1 MKKKLL
7 ARVFRY
13 LAFVNVVVTFLCA
26 SAALAAGHNAESK
39 AGPYRGTEKL
49 TNLTANVIAKVTGKV
64 TDEKG
69 SPLIGVS
76 VTEQGTRNSSIT
88 DVNGAYTISVT
99 NDKAVLVFAY
109 IGFTTKNEPINGRG
123 VVNVSLEPKDTQLSE
138 IIVTALGIKR
148 ESKKVGYAAEKVKV
162 DEITTNRTTNMANAL
177 EGKIAGLDITPP
189 SAGPGGS
196 TKIRLRGQ
204 SSFQGDN
211 SPLIVVNGLPLS
223 QGASSANSYTQTTDQ
238 GDNVQQ
244 INPDDIESMTVLKGA
259 TAAALYGSR
268 ASNGAIIITT
278 KSGNKNAGIGVE
290 FTSNFSVDQA
300 LDYTD
305 FQYQYGQGEN
315 NVRPGTQ
322 GQAQSS
328 GAWSFGEKFDGAPT
342 YQFDGVQ
349 RPYAPAKNRV
359 SNFFRLAQN
368 TTNTLAISGGNEK
381 GSFRTSYSD
390 QYAQGIVPN
399 NSYHKNIFN
408 VGLNYNLTPKLSAQ
422 VNVNYDH
429 EFNNNPP
436 IIGIQGQSIP
446 AAVYRFSN
454 SIDFNVLKSGAINA
468 NGNET
473 PTSRFSTV
481 TNPYWAMAKQFTRQ
495 TKDHLLGTASMR
507 YQFFS
512 WLYLQGRANMD
523 YLVNPF
529 EQNNATGTLSLASA
543 PAGQFNGNYSASNS
557 TSRQMNMDFL
567 LGGGHKWGDFSFDAT
582 FGGNTFQSYFQNF
595 SEAVTNFYVRDLYTI
610 GNGVTTNTSSYSISK
625 STVNSLY
632 GVAEFGYK
640 TYLFLNVTGR
650 NDWFSVLSPEHNHYF
665 YPSISGSFVF
675 SEFLKTP
682 PSWLNFGKIRA
693 SYANV
698 GSANGI
704 GAYANSLTFSI
715 PPSTFNGLPL
725 GTINNGT
732 TPNAN
737 LKPYSV
743 KEKEIGLELH
753 MFNNRV
759 SLDVAAYEK
768 QTTNQ
773 ILSVSISNASGY
785 TGTIFNLGSLQNR
798 GLEFNLELIPV
809 KTSKF
814 TWITNFNTATNT
826 TKVLALANGQQ
837 QLTVGSGEFFGTI
850 VDQVGLPLNQI
861 QGADYKK
868 DANGNYILAAGKVV
882 TGNSTLFGS
891 ALPTA
896 TGGWSNTFKY
906 KRFSLLAQIDYKA
919 GGKMLSSSNL
929 NWLRE
934 GLSKPSLVGREGG
947 VIFNGVN
954 AAGVPNST
962 AVNAEDFYASYRS
975 QNIVTPFVYSSSFIK
990 LRNVSLTYDFTN
1002 LLRSKYIKGL
1012 VVSAICHNV
1021 LIIKKY
1027 VPNLDPEAIQSSGD
1041 NLAGYEQAALPT
1053 TRTFG
1058 LNLNVKF

>member
-7 ARVFRY
+7 ARAFMF
-13 LAFVNVVVTFLCA
+13 LALVNVVTFLCVSAARAASPGGGA
-26 SAALAAGHNAESK
+26 SAN
-39 AGPYRGTEKL
+39 KL
-49 TNLTANVIAKVTGKV
+49 VRSGNLFYSTVKVIVKPVTGKV

-69 SPLIGVS
+69 RPLIGVS
-76 VTEQGTRNSSIT
+76 VTEQGARSSSIT
-88 DVNGAYTISVT
+88 DTKGAYTISVSS
-99 NDKAVLVFAY
+99 DDAVLIFSY
-109 IGFTTKNEPINGRG
+109 IGYNTKLEPVNGRS
-123 VVNVSLEPKDTQLSE
+123 VVDVSLEPKNTQLGE

-148 ESKKVGYAAEKVKV
+148 EAKKLGYAAEKVKV
-162 DEITTNRTTNMANAL
+162 DEISTNRTTNMANAL
-177 EGKIAGLDITPP
+177 EGKVAGLDITPP

-211 SPLIVVNGLPLS
+211 SPLIVLNGLPLS

-238 GDNVQQ
+238 GDNIQQ

-278 KSGNKNAGIGVE
+278 KTGNKNEGIGVE
-290 FTSNFSVDQA
+290 FTSNFTVDQA

-305 FQYQYGQGEN
+305 FQKVYGQGEN
-315 NVRPGTQ
+315 NVRPASQ

-328 GAWSFGEKFDGAPT
+328 GAWSFGEKFDGQPT

-349 RPYAPAKNRV
+349 RPYSPAKSRV
-359 SNFFRLAQN
+359 STFFRLAKN
-368 TTNTLAISGGNEK
+368 STNTLALSGGGQK
-381 GSFRTSYSD
+381 GSFRVSYSD

-399 NSYHKNIFN
+399 NSYHKRIFN

-422 VNVNYDH
+422 VYANYDH

-436 IIGIQGQSIP
+436 IVGIQAQSIP
-446 AAVYRFSN
+446 AAVYRFAN
-454 SIDFNVLKSGAINA
+454 SIDFNVLKAGAVNSS
-468 NGNET
+468 GNET

-481 TNPYWAMAKQFTRQ
+481 TNPYWMIAKQFTRQ
-495 TKDHLLGTASMR
+495 TKDHLLGTAAMR
-507 YQFFS
+507 YQFFD
-512 WLYLQGRANMD
+512 WLYLQGRVNMD
-523 YLVNPF
+523 YLVTPF
-529 EQNNATGTLSLASA
+529 EQNTPTGTAAVSPA
-543 PAGQFNGNYSASNS
+543 PSGQFNGNYNVSNS

-567 LGGGHKWGDFSFDAT
+567 LGGGHKWGNFSFDAT
-582 FGGNTFQSYFQNF
+582 FGGNTFPSYFQNF

-610 GNGVTTNTSSYSISK
+610 GNGVTTNTSSYTISK
-625 STVNSLY
+625 STINSLY
-632 GVAEFGYK
+632 GTAEFGYK
-640 TYLFLNVTGR
+640 TYLFLNLTGR

-665 YPSISGSFVF
+665 YPSVSGSFVF
-675 SEFLKTP
+675 SEFLKNP
-682 PSWLNFGKIRA
+682 PGWLNFGKIRA

-704 GAYANSLTFSI
+704 GAYANSLTFALA
-715 PPSTFNGLPL
+715 PSTFNGAPL
-725 GTINNGT
+725 GSINNTT
-732 TPNAN
+732 TPNAA

-759 SLDVAAYEK
+759 NVDVAAYEK

-773 ILSVSISNASGY
+773 ILSVVISNASGY
-785 TGTIFNLGSLQNR
+785 TGSVFNLGSLQNR

-814 TWITNFNTATNT
+814 TWITDFNTATNHS
-826 TKVLALANGQQ
+826 KVLALASGQQ
-837 QLTVGSGEFFGTI
+837 QLTVGTGEFFGAI
-850 VDQVGLPLNQI
+850 VDQVGKPLNQI
-861 QGADYKK
+861 QGSDYKK
-868 DANGNYILAAGKVV
+868 DANGNYVLAAGKVV
-882 TGNSTLFGS
+882 TGTNTLFGS

-896 TGGWSNTFKY
+896 TGGWMNTFKY
-906 KRFSLLAQIDYKA
+906 KRFSLFAQIDYKA

-947 VIFNGVN
+947 VVFKGVT
-954 AAGVPNST
+954 ATGDPNTT

-975 QNIVTPFVYSSSFIK
+975 QNVITPFVYSSSFIK
-990 LRNVSLTYDFTN
+990 LRNVALTYDFTN
-1002 LLRSKYIKGL
+1002 LLKSKYVKGL
-1012 VVSAICHNV
+1012 VMSAVCHNV